1 MLNLLRSNPNIRGL
15 SALYAG
21 TFLSG
26 AWAMMIPTIPV
37 LARQFG
43 VSAGGAAQIVT
54 AFAIGRFVGTAIA
67 GMLLDRMGT
76 RVALVAGPLV
86 ASVAALSV
94 LWAPW
99 LFLTLFLALIMGA
112 ADSLWST
119 AREVAGIDLAHRRQR
134 GRVISSLHGVNTI
147 GAAFSPLVGGWLTES
162 FNFKA
167 AFLGYAIASAMSVP
181 LGFIVPNFAVPSSAA
196 IPPLAAKGWHFAAIQ
211 RRLRGVKDLY
221 REIRPELRPTY
232 CAITFATLVNQS
244 QRVIVQSMLPL
255 YAGYY
260 LQLPPTQVGMLFTI
274 SGVIVFVMIIP
285 AGFLMDRVGRKWC
298 TVPSTGIS
306 ADSADEQ
313 LHTARDSRRDYRDH
327 ARIITRLFG
336 DIHLRRRAGACPR
349 PLAGAAPHDR
359 RAGQQRCAD
368 NRWHLGECL
377 QSRFTVLGLRAVV
390 VAIGHAV
397 GCSRQGN
404 ARALSAV
411 SPFDRIF

>member
-94 LWAPW
+94 FWAPW

-119 AREVAGIDLAHRRQR
+119 AREIAGIDLAHRRQR

-162 FNFKA
+162 FSFRA
-167 AFLGYAIASAMSVP
+167 AFFGYAMASATSVF
-181 LGFIVPNFAVPSSAA
+181 LGFIVPNFAVPHSVAA
-196 IPPLAAKGWHFAAIQ
+196 ASLATKGWRFAAIQ
-211 RRLRGVKDLY
+211 RRLRGIKDLY

-274 SGVIVFVMIIP
+274 SGIIVFVMIIP

-298 TVPSTGIS
+298 TVPSTGIPGLLFLLIPMTNS
-306 ADSADEQ
+306 FTQ
-313 LHTARDSRRDYRDH
+313 LAILVGITGITQGLSLGSLATSTYDVVPPH
-327 ARIITRLFG
+327 ARGRLQA
-336 DIHLRRRAGACPR
+336 LRRTIAELGSS
-349 PLAGAAPHDR
+349 AAPL
-359 RAGQQRCAD
+359 
-368 NRWHLGECL
+368 LGGYL
-377 QSRFTVLGLRAVV
+377 A
-390 VAIGHAV
+390 
-397 GCSRQGN
+397 N
-404 ARALSAV
+404 AFNPGVPFLVYAPLLLLSATLLAIV
-411 SPFDRIF
+411 GKETLER